1 MFSWKSDDKK
11 KKPASRSAPRPPRDD
26 ARLAQMGLL
35 GVGGLEDLVD
45 DKADEGLEAELLALM
60 EEDAPPPPRPPKQQ
74 QVTRDKERAVLPEGL
89 RQLDNMVT
97 ECLSE
102 NYDVEVTSDDEDDP
116 ALMDEL
122 LGLSET
128 AAPEPTSVAPR
139 EPTRNAPVIQRPSP
153 AAAGVSVLALR
164 IFSRGLKTLYQMKKS
179 LEAGKAINEEDIPPE
194 VVVRSASRAVTPTLP
209 TPAAT
214 PTGPLSPEHFTP
226 APSDPAT
233 FTPTP
238 ASPRENLPPPEFP
251 SRPAANKSFEVPE
264 ARDAPLRKA
273 STSSLPHAL
282 AFTETVPHT
291 TTSVPATPTV
301 NATTAAPAPAPAASE
316 EFESVPEPP
325 PVPPGSILD
334 ALQDRRAKYVEQL
347 EKAKSEG
354 NGRKERMND
363 RIIKQYDDA
372 IKRHKLGKPVAYGD
386 LPSPPGFAPLPASVV
401 TPAPGAVAPTTPAV
415 APTTPAAAAATTPI
429 AAVTTPATPPT
440 SALPAQAQTP
450 GGDSNSPAKVPRQQP
465 PGVTPPKPNV
475 RAAPKSRVERQ
486 MSLLTKRQDQFKA
499 AALEAKK
506 KGEIELA
513 KEYLRN
519 SKGFDNL
526 IQATAAG
533 LPVDMNTIPVPPQ
546 EKAAGGPSL
555 NREVSVDDAFE
566 VINAEDCDM
575 PATSTPAD
583 LVLIYTKLEED
594 LIKQIKMC
602 ATTREHF
609 KAVGDVASCN
619 RFEQLIVNT
628 KKELDAVRLA
638 FKRGDKPPRCHYE
651 NRSFSI
657 VECNTDLN
665 DSDCEVTVMR
675 GINYNVQNPTD
686 VDTYVKIEFPYPSE
700 NCPVD
705 RTGVVKDTNN
715 PEYNHKTLF
724 SIDRKTRALARCFK
738 RHSVKLTVHA
748 KGGWF
753 SRDTIVGCAK
763 VPLVALEN
771 HCTLHDSFDLS
782 DERKKM
788 VGGKIE
794 VKLRVR
800 NPILSKEI
808 RQLNEKWLVI
818 DGY

>member
-1 MFSWKSDDKK
+1 M
-11 KKPASRSAPRPPRDD
+11 
-26 ARLAQMGLL
+26 
-35 GVGGLEDLVD
+35 
-45 DKADEGLEAELLALM
+45 ADEGLEAELLALM

-153 AAAGVSVLALR
+153 AAAG
-164 IFSRGLKTLYQMKKS
+164 
-179 LEAGKAINEEDIPPE
+179 
-194 VVVRSASRAVTPTLP
+194 
-209 TPAAT
+209 
-214 PTGPLSPEHFTP
+214 
-226 APSDPAT
+226 
-233 FTPTP
+233 
-238 ASPRENLPPPEFP
+238 
-251 SRPAANKSFEVPE
+251 
-264 ARDAPLRKA
+264 
-273 STSSLPHAL
+273 
-282 AFTETVPHT
+282 
-291 TTSVPATPTV
+291 
-301 NATTAAPAPAPAASE
+301 
-316 EFESVPEPP
+316 
-325 PVPPGSILD
+325 
-334 ALQDRRAKYVEQL
+334 
-347 EKAKSEG
+347 SEG

-450 GGDSNSPAKVPRQQP
+450 G
-465 PGVTPPKPNV
+465 V

-738 RHSVKLTVHA
+738 RHSFMVKT
-748 KGGWF
+748 
-753 SRDTIVGCAK
+753 
-763 VPLVALEN
+763 LVIFVL
-771 HCTLHDSFDLS
+771 FQLS